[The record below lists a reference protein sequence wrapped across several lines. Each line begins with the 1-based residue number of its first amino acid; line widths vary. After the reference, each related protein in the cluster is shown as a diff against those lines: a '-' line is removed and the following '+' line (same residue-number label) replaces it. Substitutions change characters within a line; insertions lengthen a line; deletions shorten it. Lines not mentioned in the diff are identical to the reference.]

1 LLTSDIGPGEYRG
14 SDYLLQAQK
23 LYERGDPHE
32 SIEIRCRPLQQISDV
47 NNAQT
52 GTHAAH

>member
-1 LLTSDIGPGEYRG
+1 MTDIGPGEYWG

-32 SIEIRCRPLQQISDV
+32 SIEIRSRPLHRS
-47 NNAQT
+47 AT
-52 GTHAAH
+52 